1 MKHLTLTNKRLDL
14 LIRSVEH
21 SAESGQFFFI
31 REEAE
36 ELYKMVKELKELRK
50 KPKIVCDEKFWLGEG
65 KL

>member
-1 MKHLTLTNKRLDL
+1 
-14 LIRSVEH
+14 VEH